1 MGDNAKNKNVDFI
14 EVVDLLNIWTKFVM
28 KL

>member
-1 MGDNAKNKNVDFI
+1 MGDNAKNKNVDLI